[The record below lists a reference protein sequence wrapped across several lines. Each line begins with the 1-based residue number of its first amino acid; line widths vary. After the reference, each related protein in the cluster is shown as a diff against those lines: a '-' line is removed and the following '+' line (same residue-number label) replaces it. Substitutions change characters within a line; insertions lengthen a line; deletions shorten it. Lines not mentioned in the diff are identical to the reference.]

1 MIEDKRLLKR
11 ILKFL
16 FADHSFKLYF
26 FYSVISIVRNRFWTG
41 DDEYTSNVWRA
52 TKPICVGIVHDIQ
65 LNKEQHAS

>member
-26 FYSVISIVRNRFWTG
+26 FYSVVSIVTNRFWTR
-41 DDEYTSNVWRA
+41 DE
-52 TKPICVGIVHDIQ
+52 D
-65 LNKEQHAS
+65 LNMCTPAMFEERQNPFV